1 MTQFPDPPQG
11 DTPQDGRSADTPQA
25 DTSQPVTPHDGRPAD
40 PSPDRPV
47 YDYGDDDT
55 DLGEDRTVPPSAVPT
70 PPQPGLSPFA
80 ASLQQD
86 DPHGQG
92 SSDNHA
98 RHALWVFNGCLILL
112 FAALVIGAVFVV
124 RHVIDEQAHDPN
136 AASSSAAEPTTA
148 SGAASGSTD
157 PTDAAS
163 DPSDDPTGGPEGN
176 PSEGPTDPSDASA
189 HAGPSDALP
198 AGSPVTVP
206 AVDGGDLEVSTGP
219 VDWDADKAI
228 EKAGPSFNPKAP
240 DGQKYVLVPVHATYH
255 GKNTSTPG
263 VEVSI
268 EFVGQDGADHRQ
280 EVVVTPEMW
289 TDHTDLPDGKSATW
303 DLAFLVPEDTKDG
316 TLRIHSFL
324 TDGDQDAIYV
334 SAR

>member
-11 DTPQDGRSADTPQA
+11 GTPQDGRSADTPQA
-25 DTSQPVTPHDGRPAD
+25 DASQSATGQDDQPAD
-40 PSPDRPV
+40 PSSDRPV
-47 YDYGDDDT
+47 YDYGDEDT
-55 DLGEDRTVPPSAVPT
+55 GEGEDRTDPPSAAPA
-70 PPQPGLSPFA
+70 PQQPGLSPFA

-112 FAALVIGAVFVV
+112 FVALVIGAVFVV
-124 RHVIDEQAHDPN
+124 RHVMDEQTDDPN
-136 AASSSAAEPTTA
+136 AATSSAAEPTSA
-148 SGAASGSTD
+148 SDATPSDDPADD
-157 PTDAAS
+157 PTEGSAANPS
-163 DPSDDPTGGPEGN
+163 DPSD
-176 PSEGPTDPSDASA
+176 AAA

-206 AVDGGDLEVSTGP
+206 AVDGGELEVSTGQ

-268 EFVGQDGADHRQ
+268 EFVDQDGTDHQQ

-324 TDGDQDAIYV
+324 TDGDDQDTVYV
-334 SAR
+334 STR